1 MQQATLFIDLFMVSQ
16 VQKTSRFLCLL
27 SGMASWLPPQLVC
40 GAPGILVF
48 LPGWDD
54 IDRLTRR
61 LRDHE
66 AVEWS
71 GESGTLGFLTPPL
84 VSSIHVLVVTKTYT
98 NPFFFEPPFKYVFAM
113 NSRAR
118 RRADF
123 CPGTSF
129 LGKPTTQMHQNWGP
143 LRKGL
148 MELPLVSISKLQ
160 KSFPKGMQSHEKRG
174 SRNAV
179 CAMVRERLKDI
190 AWLAAKRSVVS
201 LLDEKDP
208 DTPDPFCCLWA
219 YCKGLCFEIGVWATV
234 NTMWQQEPFAS
245 LVWVDPFKAIF

>member
-16 VQKTSRFLCLL
+16 VQKTSRFLCVL

-71 GESGTLGFLTPPL
+71 GESGTLGFWTPPL
-84 VSSIHVLVVTKTYT
+84 SLFHSCFCCNKNSNKTQWVSCT

-123 CPGTSF
+123 VQVYLS
-129 LGKPTTQMHQNWGP
+129 
-143 LRKGL
+143 
-148 MELPLVSISKLQ
+148 
-160 KSFPKGMQSHEKRG
+160 
-174 SRNAV
+174 
-179 CAMVRERLKDI
+179 
-190 AWLAAKRSVVS
+190 
-201 LLDEKDP
+201 
-208 DTPDPFCCLWA
+208 
-219 YCKGLCFEIGVWATV
+219 
-234 NTMWQQEPFAS
+234 
-245 LVWVDPFKAIF
+245 